1 MTTMTTPTK
10 HRVNISVDR
19 VQQMDDRE
27 MYNVTDC
34 YVKGKLSRFAIDP
47 DDQAILAQR
56 ELPKSRRDMSL
67 SDSAEVFEAIKK
79 QMYLVLYTPEVL
91 PRHRFALDQMRR
103 SVENQLNENDDETGD
118 WRRAARS
125 FLDMVKDELGRAD
138 VVLQE
143 HRERSARK
151 HLAMLL
157 DAVREHRDAD
167 EDDVDNADDRLY
179 QIADQIAESLTEQ
192 AALALGA

>member
-1 MTTMTTPTK
+1 MTTTSTTTK
-10 HRVNISVDR
+10 HRVNISVER
-19 VQQMDDRE
+19 IQEMDDRE
-27 MYNVTDC
+27 MYNVSDC

-47 DDQAILAQR
+47 DDQAILSQR
-56 ELPKSRRDMSL
+56 ELPRHRRDASL
-67 SDSAEVFEAIKK
+67 ADSTEVFEAVKK

-103 SVENQLNENDDETGD
+103 SVENQLEENDDETGD

-138 VVLQE
+138 VMLQE
-143 HRERSARK
+143 FRERSARK

-157 DAVREHRDAD
+157 DAVHEHRNAGD
-167 EDDVDNADDRLY
+167 DDVEEADDRLY
-179 QIADQIAESLTEQ
+179 AVADQIAETITAE
-192 AALALGA
+192 ALALSA